1 MQNDNL
7 KFKIRKI
14 FILFFLLTL
23 LFFYTTKKILAQQI
37 SLSLSPPLIETVIKP
52 GKSILIAYTI
62 VNYAD
67 PVILSAKVLPFE
79 PKNNLGQ
86 IKIKEE
92 FEGPIRFSLDNSHLK
107 LNQSFFLKTN
117 EKEQLLLRLRV
128 PEGAKEGD
136 YYYTLIVES
145 QPVTTQLEK
154 SASFAKASIG
164 ANILIT
170 VTESGKIEIK
180 PKIVLFEVLP
190 RFRFSFFGKKINFF
204 DSTDSIP
211 LILTIENQGKNL
223 IKPEGEIILRGN
235 FGEKAKFNL
244 IPQNILSQSQRLIQ
258 ATPSAEIDC
267 SNLSKFRACQSP
279 VSLIISGFFFG
290 FYRLS
295 TSVIFGENSP
305 QISASNSF
313 FAFPIKIF
321 TGLMVA
327 LTIGFFLIKRFYN
340 KD

>member
-1 MQNDNL
+1 M
-7 KFKIRKI
+7 KI
-14 FILFFLLTL
+14 FRFLFVIFIFYFLFFI
-23 LFFYTTKKILAQQI
+23 FSKDINAQSV
-37 SLSLSPPLIETVIKP
+37 SLSLSPPLVETVIKP

-92 FEGPIRFSLDNSHLK
+92 FEGPIRFSLDNSNLK

-145 QPVTTQLEK
+145 QPLTTQVEK
-154 SASFAKASIG
+154 SASFAKATIG

-204 DSTDSIP
+204 DSTDPIP
-211 LILTIENQGKNL
+211 LILIIENQGRNL
-223 IKPEGEIILRGN
+223 IKPEGEIILKGN

-279 VSLIISGFFFG
+279 VSLTISGFFLG

-295 TSVIFGENSP
+295 TAVIFGENSP
-305 QISASNSF
+305 QISAATSF

-321 TGLMVA
+321 IGLILA
-327 LTIGFFLIKRFYN
+327 LTIGFFLIKRFSP